1 MTPIGQYRWEA
12 THLAIITAVVAIF
25 ALVAHLAGIPTTATR
40 QPARAPLPNLMHV
53 PAAGTAQPVSDS
65 AGSPESPQSE
75 TSRQSDPHEATV
87 GPNGISNRY
96 RLQSLDR
103 KKSTP
108 RDTLVLSLHVE
119 SLATDGL
126 VSPFESGMLEIR
138 SPGIS
143 PIKPSTPFR
152 SPIPSGS
159 SRNRDVAFSIPSTLS
174 LDRATLRI
182 HYFNYEN
189 EIPLDRPFPLVSPS
203 PAR

>member
-12 THLAIITAVVAIF
+12 THLAIITTVVAIF
-25 ALVAHLAGIPTTATR
+25 ALVAHLTGIPTTATR
-40 QPARAPLPNLMHV
+40 QPARAPLPNLIHD
-53 PAAGTAQPVSDS
+53 PAVGTAHPVSDS
-65 AGSPESPQSE
+65 AGSPDPQSE
-75 TSRQSDPHEATV
+75 TSRQSDPHEITV

-96 RLQSLDR
+96 RLQSVDR

-108 RDTLVLSLHVE
+108 HDMLVLSLHVE

-138 SPGIS
+138 SPGIP
-143 PIKPSTPFR
+143 PIKPNTPFR

-159 SRNRDVAFSIPSTLS
+159 SRNRDVAFRIPSTLS

-189 EIPLDRPFPLVSPS
+189 EIALDRPFSLASPS